1 MNINLS
7 PPCPVEITPELL
19 LKAKL
24 SFVFREITDKI
35 TNLVYFEDNK
45 DVIKNA
51 LESLLLKIDIQYDE
65 NSNWCDPDAIIEK
78 FNYAS
83 SPYKKSD
90 FFSSLESLLTSQHD
104 GNCCARAYACDRCVV
119 EEMLGFS
126 TVTWNKSSGAKA
138 MYYQE
143 EVNKDVIIS

>member
-1 MNINLS
+1 MVVISMNINLS
-7 PPCPVEITPELL
+7 PPCQVEITPELL

-78 FNYAS
+78 FNYWILS
-83 SPYKKSD
+83 SVPI
-90 FFSSLESLLTSQHD
+90 FNRNGD
-104 GNCCARAYACDRCVV
+104 GRPQNAHKYPNAR
-119 EEMLGFS
+119 L
-126 TVTWNKSSGAKA
+126 
-138 MYYQE
+138 
-143 EVNKDVIIS
+143 